1 MLKCNIL
8 KKLPKCRIIV
18 SKPTV
23 QIEHGKGNLMLHQ
36 CKHLEAL
43 NLECIENGNIS
54 AQRLGR
60 RRLHLKWKGKSR
72 LALNFLNQIQKFWR
86 PVEHLNEP
94 LSSYNQ
100 SYEVER
106 KVLGKLESTFSD
118 TIIDRNTN
126 DICELKQLRNQ
137 NSNTTIIGYL
147 DINSKRSKFE
157 SLVRFVGNNLD
168 ILMALETKIDDTF
181 PASQFLVIGFSKP
194 FRIDRTAKSGGIF
207 LYIREDINYKWKK
220 KKKTL

>member
-1 MLKCNIL
+1 M
-8 KKLPKCRIIV
+8 
-18 SKPTV
+18 
-23 QIEHGKGNLMLHQ
+23 
-36 CKHLEAL
+36 
-43 NLECIENGNIS
+43 
-54 AQRLGR
+54 
-60 RRLHLKWKGKSR
+60 
-72 LALNFLNQIQKFWR
+72 
-86 PVEHLNEP
+86 
-94 LSSYNQ
+94 
-100 SYEVER
+100 
-106 KVLGKLESTFSD
+106 GKLESTFSD

-194 FRIDRTAKSGGIF
+194 F
-207 LYIREDINYKWKK
+207 
-220 KKKTL
+220 

>member
-1 MLKCNIL
+1 M
-8 KKLPKCRIIV
+8 
-18 SKPTV
+18 
-23 QIEHGKGNLMLHQ
+23 
-36 CKHLEAL
+36 
-43 NLECIENGNIS
+43 
-54 AQRLGR
+54 
-60 RRLHLKWKGKSR
+60 
-72 LALNFLNQIQKFWR
+72 
-86 PVEHLNEP
+86 
-94 LSSYNQ
+94 
-100 SYEVER
+100 
-106 KVLGKLESTFSD
+106 GKLESTFSD

-194 FRIDRTAKSGGIF
+194 FRIDCTAKSGGIF
-207 LYIREDINYKWKK
+207 LYIREDITYKCKK
-220 KKKTL
+220 KKKHFKQFIRGVFCRIKLEKQKMATWILI